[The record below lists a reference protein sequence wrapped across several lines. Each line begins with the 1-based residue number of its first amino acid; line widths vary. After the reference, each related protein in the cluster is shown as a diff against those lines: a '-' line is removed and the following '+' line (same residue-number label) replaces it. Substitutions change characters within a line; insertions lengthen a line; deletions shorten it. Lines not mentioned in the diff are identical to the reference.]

1 MDIKEKITEIVEK
14 LKNDKNL
21 MSNFKTNPIQTIENL
36 IGVDLPNE
44 TIEKVIDG
52 VKAKISIDDSKAG
65 ISKITGLFK

>member
-36 IGVDLPNE
+36 IGVDIPDE

-52 VKAKISIDDSKAG
+52 VKAKISIDDAKTG